1 MRLLVHSGEDVG
13 DYVLRFL
20 GSTSWRIVLNVSWF
34 GLMWRYIILLC
45 TAYDKEQT
53 EKEKNRFV
61 HDVVILTWFAAN
73 LIFYLNVAIRGLFFN
88 KVL

>member
-1 MRLLVHSGEDVG
+1 
-13 DYVLRFL
+13 
-20 GSTSWRIVLNVSWF
+20 
-34 GLMWRYIILLC
+34 MWRYIILLC

-88 KVL
+88 EIPRLS